1 MMRKKL
7 CVLATA
13 TAVSMAPIAVSGTLT
28 ATAFAEGGQ
37 PVAEA
42 TADKTDVLGRS
53 TVSDKQIADEDGY
66 FDSHDGEG
74 VKIYYRKQLV
84 ENPRGNVV
92 LAHGVSEHSGRYDYV
107 AKRLLD
113 AGYNVYRLDHR
124 GHGKSASGS
133 TPLGHIDNFQYILN
147 DFDRVVDM
155 AKGEHPDVKTFLL
168 GHSMGALTVQAYG
181 IREPGKVDGIIT
193 NGGGAPLNLSGKKAT
208 GETITPDE
216 ISEVQKQL
224 DPTLFERLPLADITS
239 FNANYAQ
246 NLIPHRTYIGAQS
259 PEFTKKIMLSNPFT
273 EGISTSQAVKDEYAS
288 SPLIAQKTSAG
299 TALQL
304 GAIATYDAVNA
315 DLFTAPT
322 LIMHGTKD
330 GIVPPYFSQDWYNS
344 ISSDDVEYINWEG
357 QKHEVFNEPAADQA
371 LDTVVDWLDRH
382 V

>member
-1 MMRKKL
+1 MIRKKL

-28 ATAFAEGGQ
+28 ATAFAGGGEAA
-37 PVAEA
+37 AEA
-42 TADKTDVLGRS
+42 AADKTDVLGRS
-53 TVSDKQIADEDGY
+53 TMSDKQIADEDGY

-168 GHSMGALTVQAYG
+168 GHSMGSLTVQAYG

-193 NGGGAPLNLSGKKAT
+193 NGGGAPLN
-208 GETITPDE
+208 
-216 ISEVQKQL
+216 
-224 DPTLFERLPLADITS
+224 
-239 FNANYAQ
+239 
-246 NLIPHRTYIGAQS
+246 
-259 PEFTKKIMLSNPFT
+259 
-273 EGISTSQAVKDEYAS
+273 
-288 SPLIAQKTSAG
+288 
-299 TALQL
+299 
-304 GAIATYDAVNA
+304 
-315 DLFTAPT
+315 
-322 LIMHGTKD
+322 
-330 GIVPPYFSQDWYNS
+330 
-344 ISSDDVEYINWEG
+344 
-357 QKHEVFNEPAADQA
+357 
-371 LDTVVDWLDRH
+371 
-382 V
+382 